1 MNTSIITSI
10 EQTSPTSYQVKLQG
24 ESKSYTVSTTYS
36 PSIASKKVGD
46 TICYTKKGKFINV
59 ISFKDIAINIAS
71 DVAKEFVET
80 AFKIILKKIFK

>member
-1 MNTSIITSI
+1 MNSSIIKSI
-10 EQTSPTSYQVKLQG
+10 EQKSPTSYEVKLQG
-24 ESKSYTVSTTYS
+24 ESKSYVVSTKYS
-36 PSIASKKVGD
+36 PSIASKKAGD

-80 AFKIILKKIFK
+80 AVRILIKKIFK